1 MKTLDRSGFRG
12 RRLRIRRELEEESE
26 KEALKG
32 SCLWREMEGRVREE
46 EAIVE
51 SEFEESGR
59 AKREDEEESVHRIR
73 ERWRRECMY
82 G

>member
-12 RRLRIRRELEEESE
+12 RRLRIRRESEE
-26 KEALKG
+26 EALKG

-51 SEFEESGR
+51 SEFEEGGR

-82 G
+82 E